1 MIMMMIMIM
10 VMKAGDSGVYE
21 CQVSTTPVMSQ
32 VNMDQTG
39 HLDVVVSPTASLSL
53 LENISEHQDKIA
65 EHNRLDKEAEINRFA
80 RRKVSAS
87 TEKTEDW
94 LGVVV
99 RSNQRKET
107 VVTRMKRNIFFQT
120 AFEV

>member
-1 MIMMMIMIM
+1 MLSISDVIMLRRVVLDDGGNYM
-10 VMKAGDSGVYE
+10 
-21 CQVSTTPVMSQ
+21 CQVNTDPMIS
-32 VNMDQTG
+32 QTG

-94 LGVVV
+94 LGW
-99 RSNQRKET
+99 
-107 VVTRMKRNIFFQT
+107 
-120 AFEV
+120 